1 MIRRKEMCF
10 GCWPTIKPTMQPAL
24 EVIIRKC
31 GGKLERVVKY
41 ILSATEQEAVCEL
54 CECKASENCTGLTDC
69 AAAVARYIE
78 ERDGNA

>member
-1 MIRRKEMCF
+1 MKRRKEMCY
-10 GCWPTIKPTMQPAL
+10 GCWPKIKPTMQPAL

-31 GGKLERVVKY
+31 GGNLERVVKY
-41 ILSATEQEAVCEL
+41 ILSC
-54 CECKASENCTGLTDC
+54 ASIGYTCSRCSNANTGNCRLPDC